1 MILQLHHDDHE
12 TIATTTNTKTA
23 TTGALRQPGDHHE
36 NIKKTPG
43 DQLKK
48 NLETKRDHQQT
59 GRTPR
64 HCFPQVLADSGPPPQ
79 GLPPN
84 TGTFQIRER
93 GRSAGTFQGLGQ
105 IMAKWQDAGGHPKSI
120 PQAADAIQGFQ
131 GQGVILEGMHVVA
144 DPL

>member
-36 NIKKTPG
+36 NIKK
-43 DQLKK
+43 
-48 NLETKRDHQQT
+48 
-59 GRTPR
+59 TPR